1 MNLGFQNGHFTG
13 RSRNMISN
21 NVACFWESIE
31 NVLTRQ
37 FRRKPGCSVLKWIT
51 PLLVLL
57 LSLLYSCRMS
67 YSFTGASISPN
78 VKTVS
83 IAYIP
88 NNAGLV
94 VPTLSRTFT
103 DALRNYFTSQTNLN
117 LVDRNG
123 DLDLDGAITQYVV
136 LPVAIQANETAA
148 MNRLTIVVN
157 VKFTNKTDPKQN
169 WETSFSRY
177 QDYSSTRNL
186 SSVQELLIAD
196 ITEQLVQDIFNKAVV
211 NW

>member
-1 MNLGFQNGHFTG
+1 MKTVQMRHTFRYFGFAA
-13 RSRNMISN
+13 S
-21 NVACFWESIE
+21 
-31 NVLTRQ
+31 
-37 FRRKPGCSVLKWIT
+37 KWIM
-51 PLLVLL
+51 PFLL
-57 LSLLYSCRMS
+57 LLLLAMDSCRVS

-103 DALRNYFTSQTNLN
+103 DALRNYFTSQTNLV

-123 DLDLDGAITQYVV
+123 DLNLDGAITQYAVQ
-136 LPVAIQANETAA
+136 PVAIQSNETAA
-148 MNRLTIVVN
+148 SNRLTIAVTM
-157 VKFTNKTDPKQN
+157 KFSNKTDPKQV

-177 QDYSSTRNL
+177 LDYSSSFNL
-186 SSVQELLIAD
+186 STVQDGLIRD
-196 ITEQLVQDIFNKAVV
+196 ITDQLVQDIFNKAVV